1 MIRKQPVS
9 SAPAPRAPAGYLHS
23 KSGEARLG
31 GKIAV
36 PVMAIPN
43 TGKFS
48 IVQDPPGALFA
59 IFQPAMRG

>member
-1 MIRKQPVS
+1 
-9 SAPAPRAPAGYLHS
+9 
-23 KSGEARLG
+23 LG